1 MSDVAEATVEETA
14 SAFMGLLDAED
25 GTAEPEP
32 KRKPARAASEEDAPD
47 AEAASDDEQD
57 SGEGDDPEPGDDE
70 EGDEPAED
78 DESEPPIEAPAS
90 WSKDAKATFASLPRA
105 AQQVIAERER
115 ERDVEIR
122 RGQNEVAETRKA
134 VEAERQATV
143 TERAQYA
150 RSLETVNARLQALE
164 PKGID
169 WDKLAQDDPIGYVQ
183 ALQTE
188 SKRQA
193 ELQAVKAEQQRVWEQ
208 QQRDQ
213 EARHTAL
220 LAEQRAKLH
229 EAMPAWKDPE
239 RAKSDRAALVG
250 FLQGHG
256 YSQDEIALAADH
268 RMVVIAMKALA
279 YEKLQRERP
288 TKQAVTEKKV
298 TTAAP
303 VLKPGTPTN
312 RQSRS
317 DERAK
322 ALLNQVKKTGR
333 YQDAA
338 KVFETML

>member
-1 MSDVAEATVEETA
+1 MSDLAEASVEETA
-14 SAFMGLLDAED
+14 SAFLGLLDAED
-25 GTAEPEP
+25 APAPEP
-32 KRKPARAASEEDAPD
+32 KRKPARAVPEEDAPE
-47 AEAASDDEQD
+47 AEAASDDED
-57 SGEGDDPEPGDDE
+57 SGEGDEPPPGDDE

-78 DESEPPIEAPAS
+78 DESEPPIEAPLS

-122 RGQNEVAETRKA
+122 RGQNEVAEHRKA
-134 VEAERQATV
+134 VQAERQATV

-150 RSLETVNARLQALE
+150 RSLETVNARLAALE
-164 PKGID
+164 PREVN
-169 WDKLAQDDPIGYVQ
+169 WDDLAQSDPIGYIQ
-183 ALQTE
+183 ALQVE

-193 ELQAVKAEQQRVWEQ
+193 ELQAVQSEQRRVWEQ

-213 EARHTAL
+213 ESAMSAHLATQREKL
-220 LAEQRAKLH
+220 LEVL
-229 EAMPAWKDPE
+229 PTWKDPAKAKAE
-239 RAKSDRAALVG
+239 RGALVE
-250 FLQGHG
+250 FLEAQG
-256 YSQDEIALAADH
+256 YSKDEIGQAADY
-268 RMVVIAMKALA
+268 RMIAIAMKALA

-288 TKQAVTEKKV
+288 TKQAVTEKRV

-322 ALLNQVKKTGR
+322 ALLNTVKKTGR

-338 KVFETML
+338 KVFETMIS